1 MEQARGIILIVDDE
15 EAIRGILSR
24 KLEFDGYHC
33 EVAAD
38 GKEALWK
45 AFMKD
50 FDLVLMDIK
59 MPGLSGMEALPQMV
73 TNHPDTCVIMMTAVV
88 DTETAV
94 QAMRLGAYDY
104 VTKPFDLDDLG
115 MRIGKALERRKL
127 VLENRDNQLRLEQK
141 IHQQTLQIQ
150 KYYREAVEALSR
162 EQMAL
167 ENSQTENMSKQGKTA
182 PGAEV
187 AVKPA
192 ESSSSV
198 KDFARK
204 LSQLFSKGTPDLPD
218 EKSDAASA
226 QTGTAGEVPQVV
238 ITPEQ
243 EEDFVLY
250 NGTVELSFSHPVSLQ
265 QILQFYN
272 TLKHVRQ
279 VDVVDVAGL
288 VDKNVTI
295 KLLLETPTPLV
306 KILRDLPEVEEISD
320 GFQNAENVISGSQEE
335 TSPVKRIVIGLSP
348 KNPTVEPLVRPSVV
362 RTSVF
367 SNRKMSMER

>member
-24 KLEFDGYHC
+24 KLEVDGYDC

-50 FDLVLMDIK
+50 YDLVLMDIK

-94 QAMRLGAYDY
+94 QAMKLGAYDY

-115 MRIGKALERRKL
+115 MRVEKALERRKL
-127 VLENRDNQLRLEQK
+127 LLENRDYQLQLEQK
-141 IHQQTLQIQ
+141 IHQQAWQIREH
-150 KYYREAVEALSR
+150 YREAVEALSR

-167 ENSQTENMSKQGKTA
+167 ESSQTENMSRLGETA
-182 PGAEV
+182 SRAEV
-187 AVKPA
+187 AVKPR
-192 ESSSSV
+192 ESPNSV
-198 KDFARK
+198 REFAKK
-204 LSQLFSKGTPDLPD
+204 LSQLFSRGTPDLSD

-226 QTGTAGEVPQVV
+226 QMGTAGEVPPVV
-238 ITPEQ
+238 ITPDQ
-243 EEDFVLY
+243 EENTVLY
-250 NGTVELSFSHPVSLQ
+250 NGTVELSFSHPVNLQ

-272 TLKHVRQ
+272 TLKQVRQ

-288 VDKNVTI
+288 VDNNITI

-306 KILRDLPEVEEISD
+306 KILKVLPEVEEISD
-320 GFQNAENVISGSQEE
+320 RSQNAENIVSGGQGEASQ
-335 TSPVKRIVIGLSP
+335 VKKIVIGLSS
-348 KNPTVEPLVRPSVV
+348 KEPC
-362 RTSVF
+362 
-367 SNRKMSMER
+367 

>member
-1 MEQARGIILIVDDE
+1 MEEAKGTILIVDDE

-24 KLEFDGYHC
+24 KLKSDGYSC
-33 EVAAD
+33 ELAVD

-59 MPGLSGMEALPQMV
+59 MPGLSGMEALPQIV

-94 QAMRLGAYDY
+94 QAMKVGAYDY

-115 MRIGKALERRKL
+115 MRIEKALERRKL
-127 VLENRDNQLRLEQK
+127 VLENRDHQLRLEQK
-141 IHQQTLQIQ
+141 IFQQAWQIQ
-150 KYYREAVEALSR
+150 EYYRKAVETLSR
-162 EQMAL
+162 EQLAL
-167 ENSQTENMSKQGKTA
+167 ESSRTEITSKQGEGK

-187 AVKPA
+187 ASKPP
-192 ESSSSV
+192 ESSSPV
-198 KDFARK
+198 REFAKK
-204 LSQLFSKGTPDLPD
+204 LSQLFSRGAPDLSD
-218 EKSDAASA
+218 ENIEAASA
-226 QTGTAGEVPQVV
+226 QTANRVPQVG
-238 ITPEQ
+238 ITPEK
-243 EEDFVLY
+243 EENPVLY

-279 VDVVDVAGL
+279 VDVVDAVGL
-288 VDKNVTI
+288 VDKDFTI

-306 KILRDLPEVEEISD
+306 KILRVLPEVEDVSD
-320 GFQNAENVISGSQEE
+320 GSQDAEDAASGSKREVSQA
-335 TSPVKRIVIGLSP
+335 KRIVIRLAA
-348 KNPTVEPLVRPSVV
+348 KDHVA
-362 RTSVF
+362 
-367 SNRKMSMER
+367 SNTNL

>member
-1 MEQARGIILIVDDE
+1 MEQARGTILIVDDE

-24 KLEFDGYHC
+24 KLEVDGYHC
-33 EVAAD
+33 EAAAD

-104 VTKPFDLDDLG
+104 VTKPFDLDDLS
-115 MRIGKALERRKL
+115 MRVQKALERRKL
-127 VLENRDNQLRLEQK
+127 LLENREYQLQLEQR
-141 IHQQTLQIQ
+141 IHQQALQIRE
-150 KYYREAVEALSR
+150 YYRQAVETLSR

-167 ENSQTENMSKQGKTA
+167 ERSQPKSMSKQGKA
-182 PGAEV
+182 ANRAEV
-187 AVKPA
+187 TVKPP
-192 ESSSSV
+192 ESPGSV
-198 KDFARK
+198 SEFANK
-204 LSQLFSKGTPDLPD
+204 LSQLFSKGTPDL
-218 EKSDAASA
+218 SNANVDAASA
-226 QTGTAGEVPQVV
+226 QAPPAGEASQVV
-238 ITPEQ
+238 IHPEQ
-243 EEDFVLY
+243 EGNPVLY
-250 NGTVELSFSHPVSLQ
+250 NGSVELSFSRPVNLQ

-288 VDKNVTI
+288 VEKNVTI

-306 KILRDLPEVEEISD
+306 KILKVLPEVEEVSD
-320 GFQNAENVISGSQEE
+320 GFQNAENVISADKEE
-335 TSPVKRIVIGLSP
+335 TPPVKRIVIGLSL
-348 KNPTVEPLVRPSVV
+348 KDAVEAHPNS
-362 RTSVF
+362 
-367 SNRKMSMER
+367 

>member
-1 MEQARGIILIVDDE
+1 MEQARETILIVDDE

-24 KLEFDGYHC
+24 KLEVDGYHC
-33 EVAAD
+33 EAAAD

-73 TNHPDTCVIMMTAVV
+73 TNHPDICVIMMTAVM

-115 MRIGKALERRKL
+115 MRVEKALERRKL
-127 VLENRDNQLRLEQK
+127 LLENREHQLRLEQK
-141 IHQQTLQIQ
+141 IHQQAWQIQ
-150 KYYREAVEALSR
+150 EHYREAVEALSR

-167 ENSQTENMSKQGKTA
+167 ESSQTESISKQGETT
-182 PGAEV
+182 PRAEV
-187 AVKPA
+187 AVKPV
-192 ESSSSV
+192 ESPGSV
-198 KDFARK
+198 REFAKK
-204 LSQLFSKGTPDLPD
+204 LSQLFSKGTPALTDGNI
-218 EKSDAASA
+218 DAAPA
-226 QTGTAGEVPQVV
+226 QKGTAGEAPQVV
-238 ITPEQ
+238 ISPEQ
-243 EEDFVLY
+243 EENTVLY

-306 KILRDLPEVEEISD
+306 KILKVLPEVEEISD
-320 GFQNAENVISGSQEE
+320 GFQNAEHVISGGQGEA
-335 TSPVKRIVIGLSP
+335 SPVKRIVIGLSL
-348 KNPTVEPLVRPSVV
+348 KNPVEANPNL
-362 RTSVF
+362 
-367 SNRKMSMER
+367 

>member
-24 KLEFDGYHC
+24 KLEVDGYHC

-94 QAMRLGAYDY
+94 QAMKLGAYDY

-150 KYYREAVEALSR
+150 KYYREAVETLSR

-167 ENSQTENMSKQGKTA
+167 ENSQTESMSKQGKTA
-182 PGAEV
+182 PGSEV

-198 KDFARK
+198 REFAKK
-204 LSQLFSKGTPDLPD
+204 LSQLFSRGTPDLSD
-218 EKSDAASA
+218 EKNDDASA
-226 QTGTAGEVPQVV
+226 QTGTAG
-238 ITPEQ
+238 
-243 EEDFVLY
+243 
-250 NGTVELSFSHPVSLQ
+250 
-265 QILQFYN
+265 
-272 TLKHVRQ
+272 
-279 VDVVDVAGL
+279 
-288 VDKNVTI
+288 
-295 KLLLETPTPLV
+295 
-306 KILRDLPEVEEISD
+306 
-320 GFQNAENVISGSQEE
+320 
-335 TSPVKRIVIGLSP
+335 
-348 KNPTVEPLVRPSVV
+348 
-362 RTSVF
+362 
-367 SNRKMSMER
+367 

>member
-24 KLEFDGYHC
+24 KLEVDGYHC

-50 FDLVLMDIK
+50 FALVLMDIK
-59 MPGLSGMEALPQMV
+59 MPGLSGMEALPQMI

-94 QAMRLGAYDY
+94 QAMKLGAYDY

-115 MRIGKALERRKL
+115 MRVGKALERRKL

-141 IHQQTLQIQ
+141 IHQQAWQIQ
-150 KYYREAVEALSR
+150 EYYREAVEALSR

-167 ENSQTENMSKQGKTA
+167 ESSQTESMSKQGKTA

-192 ESSSSV
+192 ESSGSV
-198 KDFARK
+198 REFARK
-204 LSQLFSKGTPDLPD
+204 LSQLFSRGTPDLSD
-218 EKSDAASA
+218 EKSDDASA
-226 QTGTAGEVPQVV
+226 QTGTAG
-238 ITPEQ
+238 
-243 EEDFVLY
+243 
-250 NGTVELSFSHPVSLQ
+250 
-265 QILQFYN
+265 
-272 TLKHVRQ
+272 
-279 VDVVDVAGL
+279 
-288 VDKNVTI
+288 
-295 KLLLETPTPLV
+295 
-306 KILRDLPEVEEISD
+306 
-320 GFQNAENVISGSQEE
+320 
-335 TSPVKRIVIGLSP
+335 
-348 KNPTVEPLVRPSVV
+348 
-362 RTSVF
+362 
-367 SNRKMSMER
+367 

>member
-1 MEQARGIILIVDDE
+1 MEEAKGTILIIDDE
-15 EAIRGILSR
+15 EAIRGILCR
-24 KLEFDGYHC
+24 KLESDGYHC

-59 MPGLSGMEALPQMV
+59 MPGLSGMEALPQLV

-94 QAMRLGAYDY
+94 QAMKLGAYDY

-115 MRIGKALERRKL
+115 MRVEKALERRKL
-127 VLENRDNQLRLEQK
+127 TLENRDHQLRLEQK
-141 IHQQTLQIQ
+141 IHQQAWQIQ
-150 KYYREAVEALSR
+150 DYYRKAVETISR

-167 ENSQTENMSKQGKTA
+167 ESSQAESILKQGKDM

-187 AVKPA
+187 AVKPT
-192 ESSSSV
+192 EPSSSV
-198 KDFARK
+198 RDFARK
-204 LSQLFSKGTPDLPD
+204 LSQLFSKGAPNLSD
-218 EKSDAASA
+218 EKSDAAPA
-226 QTGTAGEVPQVV
+226 QIGIANEVHRVE
-238 ITPEQ
+238 ITPEK
-243 EEDFVLY
+243 EENTVLY

-265 QILQFYN
+265 QTLQFYN
-272 TLKHVRQ
+272 TLKHIRQ

-295 KLLLETPTPLV
+295 KLLLETPAPLV
-306 KILRDLPEVEEISD
+306 KILKVLPEVEEISD
-320 GFQNAENVISGSQEE
+320 GSQDADNVISDSQGEV
-335 TSPVKRIVIGLSP
+335 SPVKRLIIGLSS
-348 KNPTVEPLVRPSVV
+348 KNPVEANPNP
-362 RTSVF
+362 
-367 SNRKMSMER
+367 

>member
-1 MEQARGIILIVDDE
+1 MKRARGIILIVDDE
-15 EAIRGILSR
+15 DAIRSMLTR
-24 KLEFDGYHC
+24 KLESDGYHC
-33 EVAAD
+33 DVAAD

-73 TNHPDTCVIMMTAVV
+73 TNHPDICVIMITAVV
-88 DTETAV
+88 DAKTAV

-115 MRIGKALERRKL
+115 MRVEKALERRNL
-127 VLENRDNQLRLEQK
+127 LLENRDYQLRLEQK
-141 IHQQTLQIQ
+141 IHQQAWQIQ
-150 KYYREAVEALSR
+150 KYYREAVETLSR

-167 ENSQTENMSKQGKTA
+167 ESSQTESMSKQGKTA
-182 PGAEV
+182 PGVEV
-187 AVKPA
+187 AVKPT

-198 KDFARK
+198 REFARK
-204 LSQLFSKGTPDLPD
+204 LSQLFSGGTPDLSD

-226 QTGTAGEVPQVV
+226 QTGTAGKVPQVV

-243 EEDFVLY
+243 EGNTVLY

-306 KILRDLPEVEEISD
+306 KILKVLPEVEEISD

-335 TSPVKRIVIGLSP
+335 TSPVRRIVIGLST
-348 KNPTVEPLVRPSVV
+348 KNPVEANL
-362 RTSVF
+362 
-367 SNRKMSMER
+367 NL